1 MEWKIEELLPPEAIE
16 VLKQESMNVNC
27 VNEQDG
33 QLYAEI
39 EFFSKYEGDQIF
51 TIWFDKPDEESS
63 DEYPSFDSFL
73 KSLYR
78 EYEVFDVDEY
88 VKLWLDAPSDK
99 CHLNA
104 RQLVE
109 DAEDV
114 ENTLEELYD
123 KLSEVQ
129 NNL

>member
-16 VLKQESMNVNC
+16 VLEQEEIHVNC
-27 VNEQDG
+27 VQEQDD

-39 EFFSKYEGDQIF
+39 EFYSQGGGDQIF

-63 DEYPSFDSFL
+63 DDYPSFDSFL
-73 KSLYR
+73 DGLYR
-78 EYEVFDVDEY
+78 EYESFDVDEY
-88 VKLWLDAPSDK
+88 VQLWLEAPKNS
-99 CHLNA
+99 CPLNA

-114 ENTLEELYD
+114 ENTLDELYD
-123 KLSEVQ
+123 KLMEVYK
-129 NNL
+129 NL